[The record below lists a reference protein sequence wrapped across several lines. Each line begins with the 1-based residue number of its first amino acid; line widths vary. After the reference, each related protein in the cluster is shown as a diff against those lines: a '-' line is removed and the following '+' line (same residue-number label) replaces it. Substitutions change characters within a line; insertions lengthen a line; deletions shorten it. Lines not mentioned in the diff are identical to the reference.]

1 MVLRSKPRFLCPA
14 RSPRSRRLILAASL
28 FALAGRLVADDSFA
42 VFPADVPPEHYFE
55 PNGGGSFRT
64 FDSEATRT
72 AGGAPEASSLEIAE
86 AAQVRLP
93 PSPTGVAAIVPRT
106 PSRLGLALVTSGVLI
121 GSAVSA
127 LDVGHARES
136 FHFANERWFQEDT
149 YAGGDDKASHFVFY
163 NGLSRQLGVAL
174 QNMGYEKDRALMT
187 SFLTAVTAGL
197 IVEVGD
203 GLTIYGFSWED
214 FTMDTL
220 GAGTAALITYY
231 NLDDTVGFSF
241 GKVDAEQ
248 PPVCCRTAGVGKDYS
263 TEIYYADLKLAGFAR
278 RLNVRPGP
286 ARFLLVSV
294 SYGSKGYRYSPPALR
309 QRNIGLDLGL
319 NIPEIMSAV
328 GVPDTTWWGR
338 ILYGIFNFFRVPFT
352 TVGIY
357 YDLNH
362 GKWHGPD
369 AGNVYDPGP

>member
-1 MVLRSKPRFLCPA
+1 M
-14 RSPRSRRLILAASL
+14 ILAVSL
-28 FALAGRLVADDSFA
+28 FALAGRVAADDSYA
-42 VFPADVPPEHYFE
+42 VFASDVPPEYYFE
-55 PNGGGSFRT
+55 PNRGGSSRT
-64 FDSEATRT
+64 FDPKLSWST
-72 AGGAPEASSLEIAE
+72 GGAPDTPAIEVTES
-86 AAQVRLP
+86 AQVRLP
-93 PSPTGVAAIVPRT
+93 PNPTGVRAVVPKT
-106 PSRLGLALVTSGVLI
+106 PSRLGLTLVTAGVLV

-127 LDVGHARES
+127 LDVGHAREG

-174 QNMGYEKDRALMT
+174 QNMGYEKDRAITM
-187 SFLTAVTAGL
+187 SFLTAMAAGL
-197 IVEVGD
+197 IVEIGD

-220 GAGTAALITYY
+220 GAGTAALITHF

-248 PPVCCRTAGVGKDYS
+248 PPPCCRTAGVGKDYS

-286 ARFLLVSV
+286 ARFLLFSV
-294 SYGSKGYRYSPPALR
+294 SYGSKGYRYSPLALR
-309 QRNIGLDLGL
+309 QRNIGLDIGL

-328 GVPDTTWWGR
+328 GVPENKWWGR
-338 ILYGIFNFFRVPFT
+338 LLYGFFNFFRVPFT

-357 YDLNH
+357 YDFNH

>member
-1 MVLRSKPRFLCPA
+1 MDLHPKTRLPRPGYSHRA
-14 RSPRSRRLILAASL
+14 GRVILAASL
-28 FALAGRLVADDSFA
+28 LALAGRLAADDSFA
-42 VFPADVPPEHYFE
+42 VFPSDVPPDQYFE
-55 PNGGGSFRT
+55 AGGGGSFRI
-64 FDSEATRT
+64 FDPKLPPA
-72 AGGAPEASSLEIAE
+72 AGAPDSPPLGSAE
-86 AAQVRLP
+86 PAQVRLP
-93 PSPTGVAAIVPRT
+93 PNPTGVQALVPKT
-106 PSRLGLALVTSGVLI
+106 PNRLGLVLVTAGVLV

-127 LDVGHARES
+127 LDVGHVREG

-174 QNMGYEKDRALMT
+174 QNMGYEKDRAIT
-187 SFLTAVTAGL
+187 ISFMTAVAAGL
-197 IVEVGD
+197 IVEIGD

-214 FTMDTL
+214 LTMDTL
-220 GAGTAALITYY
+220 GAGTAALITHY

-286 ARFLLVSV
+286 ARFLLFSV

-319 NIPEIMSAV
+319 NIPEIMTAV
-328 GVPDTTWWGR
+328 GVPENKWWGR
-338 ILYGIFNFFRVPFT
+338 LLYGFFNFFRVPFT
-352 TVGIY
+352 TVGVY
-357 YDLNH
+357 YDFNH